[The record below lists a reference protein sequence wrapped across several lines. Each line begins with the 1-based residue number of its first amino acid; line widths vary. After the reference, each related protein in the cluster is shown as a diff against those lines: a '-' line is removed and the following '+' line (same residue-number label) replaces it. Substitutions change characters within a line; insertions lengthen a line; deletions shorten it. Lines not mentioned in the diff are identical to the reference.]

1 MNSFFSEVVVEHGLE
16 ENRFDREVLNQDELY
31 QSINCE
37 IDSITEEYDSLK
49 LTKEQRKTIS
59 LMLDLYNESGA
70 RYGACAYAQGWF
82 DCFGLLKSLWEQSQG
97 DCSVKMGEPDGLQQP
112 EKD

>member
-82 DCFGLLKSLWEQSQG
+82 DCFGLLKSLWERTHG
-97 DCSVKMGEPDGLQQP
+97 DVPSKTVPSEEPQ
-112 EKD
+112 ESEEE